1 MEKIKEW
8 WRNQSMGVKLVVC
21 VFALAVLM
29 AVVQGLAA
37 G

>member
-1 MEKIKEW
+1 MDKLKEW
-8 WRNQSMGVKLVVC
+8 WSDQSMGVKLVVC